1 VPGLTKKDHN
11 SSLQKALTILLEDK
25 IKDQQ
30 HRASQENKTSAP
42 QEERDKVAIA
52 HKEFSVSTAKK
63 VAEITRAS
71 DIDKE
76 ERNTKGTTPESHNNT
91 TNQGE
96 GTEDTHSVTQ
106 VPEEET

>member
-30 HRASQENKTSAP
+30 QRASEENKPIAP

-52 HKEFSVSTAKK
+52 HEEFSVSTAKK
-63 VAEITRAS
+63 AAEITRAS
-71 DIDKE
+71 DID
-76 ERNTKGTTPESHNNT
+76 ERRKGTQRALHLKVIITLPIKGREPR
-91 TNQGE
+91 
-96 GTEDTHSVTQ
+96 THIA
-106 VPEEET
+106 